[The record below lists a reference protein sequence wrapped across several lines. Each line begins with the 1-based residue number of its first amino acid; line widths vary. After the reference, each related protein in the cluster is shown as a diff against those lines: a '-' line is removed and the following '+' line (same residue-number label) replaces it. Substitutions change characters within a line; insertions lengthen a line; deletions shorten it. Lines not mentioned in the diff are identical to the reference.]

1 MRNIDKHARPTLVEI
16 TVGAEPEAYVLE
28 VVNDG
33 AGDGGSGSGLG
44 LRLMSM
50 EAIQH
55 RGIVEFGP
63 APPDG
68 WRVRLVVPGP
78 RR

>member
-1 MRNIDKHARPTLVEI
+1 
-16 TVGAEPEAYVLE
+16 
-28 VVNDG
+28 
-33 AGDGGSGSGLG
+33 
-44 LRLMSM
+44 MSL